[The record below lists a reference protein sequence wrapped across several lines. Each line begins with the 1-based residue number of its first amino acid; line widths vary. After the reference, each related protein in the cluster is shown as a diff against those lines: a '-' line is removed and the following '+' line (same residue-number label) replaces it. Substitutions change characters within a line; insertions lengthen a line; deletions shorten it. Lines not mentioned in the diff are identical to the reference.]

1 MPILDTIVLIDD
13 NPADNF
19 YHRIIIN
26 DANIASDI
34 IEFEAV
40 TNALHHLIKDGN
52 SERINMI
59 FLDINMPLQDGFSFL
74 ENYSKIKPA
83 LDTKIVVVILTN
95 SLNQRERRKA
105 EQSSLV
111 DNYLTKPLTA
121 EDLEMLIAEHFLQS

>member
-121 EDLEMLIAEHFLQS
+121 EDLEMLIAKHFLQS